1 MNKISP
7 SFDVH
12 KANQNI
18 FYAESYLSN
27 VMKAIILKTSIA
39 AVFII
44 ACYSCVAQQE
54 DEVSNYIETYKAV
67 ALEEMQRSGIPASI
81 KLGQAIL
88 ESNAGRSALAR
99 TANNH
104 FGIKCGSVWDGPIW
118 HRKDDDRDRNGKL
131 IKSCFRAYPS
141 SLSSFIDHSEFLRDP
156 RKRHR
161 YGFLFDLN
169 PKDYKKWARGLKK
182 SGYATNPK
190 YDKQLIA
197 LIEKHELYK
206 FDDLAPDDMDDLIVL
221 DEEDSDLDDAI
232 ILEEGDTPGSE
243 YLYNNDV
250 RYVLALQSES
260 AYGVAARTGIPVDKI
275 FNFNEQLRQNGGKL
289 ETGQMVYLQPKRSS
303 YRGSQRWHDV
313 KADEDMYMISQMY
326 GLKLVKLY
334 QRNAMNNGDEPA
346 IGARVKLRGGV
357 QPGPPKLRKRGA
369 SSGDLGPVLASED
382 PEFEM
387 DHSEAVKEAEFERPA
402 AAKQRPQREAVN
414 VILPSQLQ
422 NKPKPQTPHPDK
434 KTAQRDKDFP
444 EYYLVRK
451 GDTLWSIAKKFS
463 ISVSQIRSWN
473 NLQSNEIQI
482 GARLRV
488 G

>member
-7 SFDVH
+7 RFDVH

-18 FYAESYLSN
+18 FCAKSYLSN

-39 AVFII
+39 TVFLI
-44 ACYSCVAQQE
+44 AAYSCMAQPE
-54 DEVSNYIETYKAV
+54 DEVTKYIEKYKSI

-99 TANNH
+99 KANNH

-190 YDKQLIA
+190 YDKHLIA

-206 FDDLAPDDMDDLIVL
+206 FDDLAPDDLGDLIVL
-221 DEEDSDLDDAI
+221 DEEEEDLDDAI
-232 ILEEGDTPGSE
+232 ILEEGDKPGSE

-275 FNFNEQLRQNGGKL
+275 FSFNEQLRQNGGKL
-289 ETGQMVYLQPKRSS
+289 TTGQMVYLQPKRSS
-303 YRGSQRWHDV
+303 YRGAQRWHDV
-313 KADEDMYMISQMY
+313 KAGEDMYMISQMY
-326 GLKLVKLY
+326 GLKLAKLY
-334 QRNAMNNGDEPA
+334 QRNAMNGGDEPRT
-346 IGARVKLRGGV
+346 GAKVKLRGGV
-357 QPGPPKLRKRGA
+357 QPGPPALRKKGQP
-369 SSGDLGPVLASED
+369 GKDIGPTLAAEEAD
-382 PEFEM
+382 FEM
-387 DHSEAVKEAEFERPA
+387 DHAEASRETDFERPPTRT
-402 AAKQRPQREAVN
+402 RPQREPAN

-422 NKPKPQTPHPDK
+422 TKPEYQPERPA
-434 KTAQRDKDFP
+434 TASANQSKQFP
-444 EYYLVRK
+444 EYYMVRK
-451 GDTLWSIAKKFS
+451 GDTLWSIARKFS
-463 ISVSQIRSWN
+463 ITVSQIRNWN